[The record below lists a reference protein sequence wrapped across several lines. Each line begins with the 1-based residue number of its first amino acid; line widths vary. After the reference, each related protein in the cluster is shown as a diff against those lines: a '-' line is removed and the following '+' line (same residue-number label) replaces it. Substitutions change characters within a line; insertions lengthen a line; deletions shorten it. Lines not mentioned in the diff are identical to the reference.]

1 MNWGNKLIL
10 VFIAFGVM
18 MSYLV
23 YRCMKV
29 PVNLV
34 SKEYYREEIAYQEV
48 IDSRKNA
55 STLGSNIQL
64 TQNKETIGLTL
75 PAGMKHKKTA
85 GKILLY
91 YPANAKYDRQFTLQ
105 TDTAAFQAL
114 NKETLMPGNYVVK
127 ITWQADGTNYYSEQ
141 PFIIH

>member
-10 VFIAFGVM
+10 IFIAFGAM

-48 IDSRKNA
+48 IDSRKNTGML
-55 STLGSNIQL
+55 STALQL
-64 TQNKETIGLTL
+64 TEDKETIGLTL
-75 PAGMKHKKTA
+75 PAEMKHKKTA

-91 YPANAKYDRQFTLQ
+91 YPANAKYDRQFSLQ
-105 TDTAAFQAL
+105 TDTAAFQSL
-114 NKETLMPGNYVVK
+114 SKETLIPGNYIVK
-127 ITWQADGTNYYSEQ
+127 ISWQSDGTHYYSEQ
-141 PFIIH
+141 PFTIH

>member
-10 VFIAFGVM
+10 IFIAFGAM

-34 SKEYYREEIAYQEV
+34 SKEYYREEIAYQDV
-48 IDSRKNA
+48 IDSRKNT
-55 STLGSNIQL
+55 STLSSTVRL
-64 TQNKETIGLTL
+64 TENKETIGLIL
-75 PAGMKHKKTA
+75 PAEMKHKKTE

-105 TDTAAFQAL
+105 TDTTAFQAL
-114 NKETLMPGNYVVK
+114 SKETLMPGNYVVK

-141 PFIIH
+141 PITIH

>member
-10 VFIAFGVM
+10 VFIAFGAM

-48 IDSRKNA
+48 IDSRNNTGTL
-55 STLGSNIQL
+55 STAIQL
-64 TQNKETIGLTL
+64 TENKETIGLFL
-75 PAGMKHKKTA
+75 PAEMKHKKTA

-91 YPANAKYDRQFTLQ
+91 YPANAKYDRQFPLQ
-105 TDTAAFQAL
+105 TDSAAFQAL
-114 NKETLMPGNYVVK
+114 SKETLMPGNYVVK
-127 ITWQADGTNYYSEQ
+127 ISWQSDGTHYYSEQ
-141 PFIIH
+141 PFTIH